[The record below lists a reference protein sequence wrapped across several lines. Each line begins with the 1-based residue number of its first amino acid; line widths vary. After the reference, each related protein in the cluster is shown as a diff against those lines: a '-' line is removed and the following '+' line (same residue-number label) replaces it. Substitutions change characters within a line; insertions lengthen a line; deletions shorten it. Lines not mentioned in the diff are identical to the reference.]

1 MRREQTSRDHDR
13 ETREFE
19 AEQRRAALAEK
30 LLKSK
35 RVEDPFWNISP
46 HAPLVQR
53 LGVCIVGFFF
63 LLIGGIIFWSGFEN
77 QNWFAVVISLGFVL
91 AGAYSVRNVF
101 RRSREDD
108 RRQ

>member
-1 MRREQTSRDHDR
+1 MTMRRKETSRNHAR

-53 LGVCIVGFFF
+53 LGVCIVGLFF
-63 LLIGGIIFWSGFEN
+63 LLIGGIIFRSGFEDH
-77 QNWFAVVISLGFVL
+77 NWFAIVISLGFVV
-91 AGAYSVRNVF
+91 AGVYSVRNGGWP
-101 RRSREDD
+101 RSR
-108 RRQ
+108 